1 MGLQLQRYKCVYGI
15 SVLQTM
21 LLQQN
26 DSWTSAGRR
35 VKEHHK
41 PSGLKHLSRMTHNTL
56 FWPSVWI
63 IPLWL
68 SLCLFTPSKPE
79 RHESFGF
86 LLRIYK
92 TTEVNNIWSKRT
104 SSPTALSLSMNM
116 NRSHWIMNLIVSV
129 LYTNLLWLQKTQN
142 LVYGHMEHC
151 FLIFVFGVRKTWSQR
166 TCIWIRTAWWW
177 GWVNDDRGLIFGWT
191 ISFFLIQTDVF
202 NENMP
207 VCVFS
212 VGVKSRTLPWVGFI
226 LYEITIHPLYFLN
239 MCYRTYCQW
248 FIHVY
253 FYVDLVVFNQ
263 NAITWCSSEITDFSL
278 TYEDFPNHLHKL
290 RPCKF

>member
-1 MGLQLQRYKCVYGI
+1 MI
-15 SVLQTM
+15 T
-21 LLQQN
+21 
-26 DSWTSAGRR
+26 
-35 VKEHHK
+35 
-41 PSGLKHLSRMTHNTL
+41 
-56 FWPSVWI
+56 
-63 IPLWL
+63 
-68 SLCLFTPSKPE
+68 
-79 RHESFGF
+79 
-86 LLRIYK
+86 
-92 TTEVNNIWSKRT
+92 
-104 SSPTALSLSMNM
+104 
-116 NRSHWIMNLIVSV
+116 
-129 LYTNLLWLQKTQN
+129 TNL
-142 LVYGHMEHC
+142 HMNKNCMMMRVGKWWQRSC
-151 FLIFVFGVRKTWSQR
+151 FWM
-166 TCIWIRTAWWW
+166 
-177 GWVNDDRGLIFGWT
+177 NY
-191 ISFFLIQTDVF
+191 FFLLIQTDVF